1 LKESSNRLI
10 EHIGVC
16 NEPLALDTSDTS
28 SIVERDCFF
37 LLGIELDNSRLGR
50 SAHDLSRSHDLGC
63 CADSENMGER
73 CKGKCEEKR
82 RKKLMIDFGEA

>member
-28 SIVERDCFF
+28 SVVERDCFF
-37 LLGIELDNSRLGR
+37 LLVIELDNGRLGC
-50 SAHDLSRSHDLGC
+50 SAHDMSRSHDLGC
-63 CADSENMGER
+63 YADPEIMGER
-73 CKGKCEEKR
+73 CKSGCEEKR
-82 RKKLMIDFGEA
+82 